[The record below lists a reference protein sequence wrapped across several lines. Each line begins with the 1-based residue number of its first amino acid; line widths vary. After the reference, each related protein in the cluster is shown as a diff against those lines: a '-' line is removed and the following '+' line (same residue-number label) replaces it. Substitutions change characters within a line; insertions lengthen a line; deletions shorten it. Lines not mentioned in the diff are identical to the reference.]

1 MAYNKSAVPQKSLST
16 GLTFVRDRDMEP
28 ALEDML
34 TELFPIIYFSQELWF
49 ECYRKEKFYPMP
61 PEEVEFSLGLYFE
74 RSLRLFVERT
84 LGKRVDEV
92 CPSWEAFRNYA
103 PLFLELGLLLGGRT
117 VASPNDSSLTFSALV
132 KRFEDLGLFKELLE
146 TSVNL
151 PDLNYFCGKFTS
163 A

>member
-1 MAYNKSAVPQKSLST
+1 
-16 GLTFVRDRDMEP
+16 
-28 ALEDML
+28 
-34 TELFPIIYFSQELWF
+34 
-49 ECYRKEKFYPMP
+49 MP